1 MCLFVGYHS
10 PDRPCVSLCV
20 CLWDIIVQT
29 DHPQLRIIPVK
40 DRRWERGVW
49 ESNKLKLRSWEGHLT
64 PLSPSC
70 SYLKDILGA
79 VRHQLHVWE
88 LFQILM
94 RKLLWVWHKWPRL
107 AKWRRVWGSRDTND
121 REERG
126 GVQWQQVLML
136 SPTPFVQYLLRNIHC
151 TMYIQRFMLST
162 WVSTNSVS
170 HCPCVLPNFLRY
182 R

>member
-1 MCLFVGYHS
+1 MCLFVGYPS

-29 DHPQLRIIPVK
+29 DHPQLYIIPVK
-40 DRRWERGVW
+40 DPRWERGVR
-49 ESNKLKLRSWEGHLT
+49 ELNKLKLPSWEGHLT

-70 SYLKDILGA
+70 SYLMDILALGA

-88 LFQILM
+88 LFQIQM

-126 GVQWQQVLML
+126 GGGGQQVLML
-136 SPTPFVQYLLRNIHC
+136 SLTPFVQYLLLKVQCIHIILWY
-151 TMYIQRFMLST
+151 T
-162 WVSTNSVS
+162 
-170 HCPCVLPNFLRY
+170 
-182 R
+182 